1 VAGDGKSGVTQ
12 WDQVQAAGVSLITNS
27 STFRK
32 TQDGSISVA
41 SLYFL
46 ATRTTFTRSFDCVR
60 RVFARLIYRRLQT
73 HWNKKKAVLCVSECG
88 CCLI

>member
-1 VAGDGKSGVTQ
+1 MWLATEKVACLSQ

-32 TQDGSISVA
+32 TQDASISVA

-46 ATRTTFTRSFDCVR
+46 ATRTTFTRFFDCVR
-60 RVFARLIYRRLQT
+60 RVEFLR
-73 HWNKKKAVLCVSECG
+73 V
-88 CCLI
+88 